1 MFEKSADTSGTRSR
15 PSSFTQV
22 ILTAGIAASVDRAQ
36 VTLREEGN
44 AFTKEFV
51 EATRDIYVDVY
62 GEAQKQSFTASARH
76 ETTVLL

>member
-15 PSSFTQV
+15 PSSFTQD
-22 ILTAGIAASVDRAQ
+22 ISLPRGSAASVDRAQ

-51 EATRDIYVDVY
+51 DATRDIYVDVY
-62 GEAQKQSFTASARH
+62 GEVCTR
-76 ETTVLL
+76 